1 MAEGRRQVRVEDG
14 SPSFPARCAGSH
26 PGAYPGRYPEAIRG
40 DTARKRAVVAGGW
53 QRAGRR
59 GGRPVARDWG
69 EPVLL
74 WMVFMTVGLTTLAL
88 VAPSEAEH
96 IARKRLKDIGLRG
109 APPDQADAEELA
121 KPFSQRVLRPAWET
135 LVAAAERWTP
145 QGVASRWERL
155 LVAAG
160 RPMGLGTLACLKAAG
175 AAAGVLFGLALGG
188 WLPWFGGAGLAGR
201 LPVALLAGAAG
212 WVVPD
217 TALRSRAT
225 RRKRQLARALPD
237 VMDLLSVAVE
247 AGLGLDGAVQ
257 KVTEKF
263 PAPVS
268 TEFRQYL
275 KELRL
280 GVSREEALRSL
291 ADRAELPELRSF
303 AAAVI
308 QADRLG
314 VSLARVLRIQA
325 EQLRFQRKQRAEEQ
339 AMKTPI
345 KMLLPLVLFIF
356 PTLLTVLLGPALIQI
371 LAAFSG

>member
-1 MAEGRRQVRVEDG
+1 M
-14 SPSFPARCAGSH
+14 
-26 PGAYPGRYPEAIRG
+26 
-40 DTARKRAVVAGGW
+40 AGGW
-53 QRAGRR
+53 SGLAAHGW
-59 GGRPVARDWG
+59 V

-74 WMVFMTVGLTTLAL
+74 WLVFMIVALTTLAL
-88 VAPSEAEH
+88 LAPSEAEH
-96 IARKRLKDIGLRG
+96 IARKRLRDLRLRG
-109 APPDQADAEELA
+109 VPPDQAEQEELA
-121 KPFSQRVLRPAWET
+121 RPFSQRVLRPAWERM
-135 LVAAAERWTP
+135 VEAAERWTP
-145 QGVASRWERL
+145 QGVAARWERL
-155 LVAAG
+155 LAAAG
-160 RPMGLGTLACLKAAG
+160 RPLGLGTLACLKAAG
-175 AAAGVLFGLALGG
+175 AAAGLVPGWVAGG
-188 WLPWFGGAGLAGR
+188 WLAAGTSG
-201 LPVALLAGAAG
+201 AGAAG
-212 WVVPD
+212 AAFQPVVAVLGAATGWILPD
-217 TALRSRAT
+217 AALKARAN

-314 VSLARVLRIQA
+314 VSLARVLRVQA

-356 PTLLTVLLGPALIQI
+356 PTLFIVLLGPALIQI
-371 LAAFSG
+371 LSAFAR

>member
-1 MAEGRRQVRVEDG
+1 M
-14 SPSFPARCAGSH
+14 
-26 PGAYPGRYPEAIRG
+26 
-40 DTARKRAVVAGGW
+40 AGGLGAW
-53 QRAGRR
+53 LGAGTW
-59 GGRPVARDWG
+59 V

-74 WMVFMTVGLTTLAL
+74 WLVFMTVALATLA
-88 VAPSEAEH
+88 VMAPSEAEH
-96 IARKRLKDIGLRG
+96 IARKRLRDIGLRG
-109 APPDQADAEELA
+109 GGAAPADQAVTEELA
-121 KPFSQRVLRPAWET
+121 QPFGQRVLRPAWQG

-145 QGVASRWERL
+145 RGVASRWERL
-155 LVAAG
+155 LAAAG
-160 RPMGLGTLACLKAAG
+160 RPMGLGPFACLKALGAG
-175 AAAGVLFGLALGG
+175 LGGALGLLGSG
-188 WLPWFGGAGLAGR
+188 WLPWAGPAGLAVTLLLPLLAGGAGWVI
-201 LPVALLAGAAG
+201 PDVALR
-212 WVVPD
+212 D
-217 TALRSRAT
+217 RAT
-225 RRKRQLARALPD
+225 RRRRQLARALPD

-280 GVSREEALRSL
+280 GVGREEALRSL
-291 ADRAELPELRSF
+291 ADRVELPELRSF

-314 VSLARVLRIQA
+314 VSLARVLRVQA

-356 PTLLTVLLGPALIQI
+356 PTLFIVLLGPALIQI
-371 LAAFSG
+371 LAAFSR